1 LSDPDYS
8 EETNADHEARRGY
21 ELPREGV
28 VGSRIVAALIDAIP
42 LILLFL
48 GMAKQLGTL
57 RVSTG
62 MSFRLVGW
70 PLAVFAIIVF
80 GYFTVTEAM
89 WGTSPGKRM
98 MGLEVRSAAGDR
110 IGWRQSLIRNLVRF
124 VDWIPA
130 FYPVGILS
138 VAISGRDQRLGDR
151 AAKTVVVHRL
161 NAGATVGVPVGDAE
175 KSHRDRGS
183 WVVAAVVGLVG
194 IGLLAFAGPPSVT
207 GAAAEMFVRQAVD
220 AAFQS
225 GSYPELETR
234 SWDVLVESTDY
245 ETAFNDHIR
254 ENGLMVGE
262 PVVVG
267 IEVGDVELVPGVVY
281 DAAEYWLAATFT
293 NGSGALLVTIAV
305 DDGEFVIIGWQA
317 RLDREV

>member
-1 LSDPDYS
+1 LSDPDYFAQ
-8 EETNADHEARRGY
+8 TNADDGARPGY

-42 LILLFL
+42 LTLLFL

-57 RVSTG
+57 RVSSG
-62 MSFRLVGW
+62 MSFRLFGW
-70 PLAVFAIIVF
+70 PLAIFAVVVF
-80 GYFTVTEAM
+80 GYFTVTESL
-89 WGTSPGKRM
+89 WGTSPGKRVM
-98 MGLEVRSAAGDR
+98 NLEVRSVGGNR

-124 VDWIPA
+124 IDWVPA

-161 NAGATVGVPVGDAE
+161 DAGASFGAPAEDAE

-183 WVVAAVVGLVG
+183 WVAAAVVGFVG
-194 IGLLAFAGPPSVT
+194 IGLLAFAGPPSVIS
-207 GAAAEMFVRQAVD
+207 ADAETFVRQAAD
-220 AAFQS
+220 AAFQT
-225 GSYPELETR
+225 GSYAELETR
-234 SWDVLVESTDY
+234 SWDVLVDSTDY
-245 ETAFNDHIR
+245 EAAFNDHIK

-267 IEVGDVELVPGVVY
+267 VEVGDVELVPGVVY
-281 DAAEYWLAATFT
+281 DAAEYWLAVTFT
-293 NGSGALLVTIAV
+293 NGRGVLLVTITV
-305 DDGEFVIIGWQA
+305 DDGEFVIIGWRS
-317 RLDREV
+317 RLDQEV

>member
-1 LSDPDYS
+1 LSYPGYF
-8 EETNADHEARRGY
+8 EQTNADDAARPGY

-42 LILLFL
+42 LTLLFL

-57 RVSTG
+57 KVSSG
-62 MSFRLVGW
+62 MSFRLFGW
-70 PLAVFAIIVF
+70 PLVIFTIIAL

-89 WGTSPGKRM
+89 WGTSPGKRV
-98 MGLEVRSAAGDR
+98 MGLEVRSATGDR

-161 NAGATVGVPVGDAE
+161 DAGANVDAVAGDIE

-183 WVVAAVVGLVG
+183 WVVAAVVGFVG
-194 IGLLAFAGPPSVT
+194 VGLLAFAGPPSVT
-207 GAAAEMFVRQAVD
+207 SADAEVFVLQAVES
-220 AAFQS
+220 AFQS
-225 GSYPELETR
+225 GSYTELESR

-245 ETAFNDHIR
+245 EGAFNDHI
-254 ENGLMVGE
+254 EQKGLMVGE
-262 PVVVG
+262 PVVAG
-267 IEVGDVELVPGVVY
+267 IEVGDVELAPGVVH
-281 DAAEYWLAATFT
+281 DAAEYWLDVTFA
-293 NGSGALLVTIAV
+293 NGTGDLLVTITV
-305 DDGEFVIIGWQA
+305 EGGQYVIIGWRS